1 MSVNRYN
8 VIGFNR
14 GDIIKLII
22 NTPGTYISKSG
33 TRFKLKNGEN
43 VQEIPAKKVEQIL
56 ITCPSSISTE
66 AISLAVEENIDL
78 VLLKMNGKPIGR
90 FWHSKH
96 GSISTIRKK
105 QLLLSEN
112 ELGITFVK
120 EWISKK
126 MENQIDFLKMLS
138 MNRRDERRDLLK
150 ENVLKI
156 DEEIKKLDT
165 VTFNQNIDEI
175 RNTIQGYEGY
185 ASRVYFEMISKSL
198 PEKYQ
203 FNGRSRNPAKDYF
216 NCMLNYG
223 YGILYSQIERS
234 CIIAGLD
241 PYIGILHVDNY
252 NRKAFTFDLIEKY
265 RIYVDKTIFKMFS
278 TKKIRDD
285 FFEEIEGGFFLAK
298 DGKQALIS
306 EYNLLMEST
315 EKYRGK
321 NMEVQNIIQSE
332 CHNIANRILNW

>member
-1 MSVNRYN
+1 M
-8 VIGFNR
+8 
-14 GDIIKLII
+14 KLII

-78 VLLKMNGKPIGR
+78 VLLKMNGKPVGR

-112 ELGITFVK
+112 ELGLTLVK

-126 MENQIDFLKMLS
+126 IENQTDFLKIIA
-138 MNRRDERRDLLK
+138 MNRRDERRDLINESILK
-150 ENVLKI
+150 M
-156 DEEIKKLDT
+156 DERKNKLNSL
-165 VTFNQNIDEI
+165 TFEQNIDEI

-185 ASRVYFEMISKSL
+185 SSRLYFEMISKSL

-203 FNGRSRNPAKDYF
+203 FNKRSRNPAEDYF

-234 CIIAGLD
+234 CIISGLD

-265 RIYVDKTIFKMFS
+265 RIYIDKIIFKMFS
-278 TKKIRDD
+278 TKKIKDN
-285 FFEEIEGGFFLAK
+285 FFEEIEGGFYLAK

-306 EYNLLMEST
+306 EYNLLIESK

-321 NMEVQNIIQSE
+321 NMEIQNIIQLE
-332 CHNIANRILNW
+332 CHNIANRILNG

>member
-1 MSVNRYN
+1 M
-8 VIGFNR
+8 
-14 GDIIKLII
+14 
-22 NTPGTYISKSG
+22 
-33 TRFKLKNGEN
+33 
-43 VQEIPAKKVEQIL
+43 
-56 ITCPSSISTE
+56 
-66 AISLAVEENIDL
+66 AVEENIDL
-78 VLLKMNGKPIGR
+78 VLLKMNGKPVGR

-112 ELGITFVK
+112 ELGLTLVK

-126 MENQIDFLKMLS
+126 IENQTDFLKIIA
-138 MNRRDERRDLLK
+138 MNRRDERRDLINESILK
-150 ENVLKI
+150 M
-156 DEEIKKLDT
+156 DERKNKLNSL
-165 VTFNQNIDEI
+165 TFEQNIDEI

-185 ASRVYFEMISKSL
+185 SSRLYFEMISKSL

-203 FNGRSRNPAKDYF
+203 FNKRSRNPAEDYF

-234 CIIAGLD
+234 CIISGLD

-265 RIYVDKTIFKMFS
+265 RIYIDKIIFKMFS
-278 TKKIRDD
+278 TKKIKDN
-285 FFEEIEGGFFLAK
+285 FFEEIEGGFYLAK

-306 EYNLLMEST
+306 EYNLLIESK

-321 NMEVQNIIQSE
+321 NMEIQNIIQLE
-332 CHNIANRILNW
+332 CHNIANRILNG